1 MIGVMVMVRSTRR
14 GEGWECTVDVDD
26 PRGTTHHAV
35 DVTDRDRER
44 WGRPNEPVEQLVQ
57 RAFEFLLARE
67 APAQIL
73 RRFDLSDI
81 ERYFPDFDEDIRRP

>member
-1 MIGVMVMVRSTRR
+1 MVSVRSARR
-14 GEGWECTVDVDD
+14 GDTWECMVDVDD

-35 DVTDRDRER
+35 EVTERDRER
-44 WGRPNEPVEQLVQ
+44 WGRSDEAVEQLVQ

-73 RRFDLSDI
+73 RRFALCDI
-81 ERYFPDFDEDIRRP
+81 ERYFPEFDEEIRR